1 MTKRTYTVTETT
13 VFYNIIDVEGE
24 DDWDD
29 DDYIQ
34 KMEEMIWI
42 DPKEARVDLKDGW
55 VCHPNKT
62 NTTFKKFK

>member
-1 MTKRTYTVTETT
+1 MTKRRYTVTETT

-29 DDYIQ
+29 YDYIQ

-42 DPKEARVDLKDGW
+42 HPKEARVDLKDGW
-55 VCHPNKT
+55 VCHDKET
-62 NTTFKKFK
+62 HTTFKKFK

>member
-29 DDYIQ
+29 YDYIQ

-42 DPKEARVDLKDGW
+42 HPKEARVDLKDGW
-55 VCHPNKT
+55 VCHDKET
-62 NTTFKKFK
+62 HTTFKKFK